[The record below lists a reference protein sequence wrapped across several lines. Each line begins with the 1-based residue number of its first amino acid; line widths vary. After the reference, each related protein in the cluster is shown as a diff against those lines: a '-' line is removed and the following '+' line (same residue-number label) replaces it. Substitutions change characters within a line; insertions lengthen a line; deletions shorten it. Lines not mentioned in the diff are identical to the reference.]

1 MDVMQRRYF
10 VRHKEIKIEEIEDVV
25 AVRADPA
32 AHIDARRQLEVMR
45 APPPVAKT
53 SPRPP

>member
-1 MDVMQRRYF
+1 MQRRYF